1 MSANCRDYF
10 PQQAAG
16 AKAPNIVMKERYK
29 LFDRIL
35 TLSFRDRHS
44 LSHRK
49 IL

>member
-10 PQQAAG
+10 PQQATAV
-16 AKAPNIVMKERYK
+16 KTPNIVTKERHK
-29 LFDRIL
+29 LLDRIL